1 MVEAQVISPKSGE
14 AIPQA
19 QDRVIESLLYSS
31 GNNTFVP
38 ELSILKTNYKVPQSN
53 FLSSFQVLQRKH
65 SLIGKLGY

>member
-14 AIPQA
+14 EIPQA

-38 ELSILKTNYKVPQSN
+38 ELSILKTNYEVPQSN